1 MFLNSLNSTEK
12 DNFMK
17 LAVAVIKA
25 DDVVEES
32 EKQILSAYANE
43 MQIPVCNLDEQ
54 YDTDS
59 IIKEFAMTSTLQT
72 KRIIFLEL
80 LALAFA
86 DGNYAAEE
94 KALVQQLADAFEFD
108 RAFIEQAINLED
120 AYVAAYMS
128 LVNLVEKGE

>member
-1 MFLNSLNSTEK
+1 MFLNSLNPTEK

-25 DDVVEES
+25 DGVVEES

-43 MQIPVCNLDEQ
+43 MLIPICNLDEQ
-54 YDTDS
+54 CDVDS
-59 IIKEFAMTSTLQT
+59 IIKELAMTSTPQT

-86 DGNYAAEE
+86 DGNYATEE
-94 KALVQQLADAFEFD
+94 KALLQQLADAFEFD
-108 RAFIEQAINLED
+108 KAFIEQAIYLED

>member
-1 MFLNSLNSTEK
+1 MFLNSLNPTEK

-25 DDVVEES
+25 DGVVEES

-54 YDTDS
+54 CDADN
-59 IIKEFAMTSTLQT
+59 IIKEFAMTSTPQT

>member
-1 MFLNSLNSTEK
+1 MFLNSLNPTEK
-12 DNFMK
+12 DSFMK

-25 DDVVEES
+25 DGVVEES

-54 YDTDS
+54 SDTNS
-59 IIKEFAMTSTLQT
+59 IIKEFAMNSTVQT
-72 KRIIFLEL
+72 KRIVFLEL

-86 DGNYAAEE
+86 DGNYATEE

-108 RAFIEQAINLED
+108 RAFIEHAINLED

>member
-1 MFLNSLNSTEK
+1 MFLNSLNPVEK

-17 LAVAVIKA
+17 LAVAIIKA
-25 DDVVEES
+25 DGIVEES

-43 MQIPVCNLDEQ
+43 MQILVCNLEEQ
-54 YDTDS
+54 GDTDKV
-59 IIKEFAMTSTLQT
+59 IKEFAMNSTIQT
-72 KRIIFLEL
+72 KRIVFLEL

-86 DGNYAAEE
+86 DGNYATEE
-94 KALVQQLADAFEFD
+94 KALVQELADAFDFD
-108 RAFIEQAINLED
+108 KSFIEQAVNLED

>member
-25 DDVVEES
+25 DGVVKES
-32 EKQILSAYANE
+32 EKQILSVYSNE
-43 MQIPVCNLDEQ
+43 MQISVFNLEEQ
-54 YDTDS
+54 GDTDK
-59 IIKEFAMTSTLQT
+59 IIEEFAMKSTVQT
-72 KRIIFLEL
+72 KRIVFLEL

-86 DGNYAAEE
+86 DGNYGAEE
-94 KALVQQLADAFEFD
+94 KTLVQQLANAFEID
-108 RAFIEQAINLED
+108 RTFIEQAINLED
-120 AYVAAYMS
+120 AYMASYMS

>member
-1 MFLNSLNSTEK
+1 MFLNSLNPVEK

-17 LAVAVIKA
+17 LAVAIIKA
-25 DDVVEES
+25 DGIVEES

-43 MQIPVCNLDEQ
+43 MQIPVCNLEEQ
-54 YDTDS
+54 GDTDKV
-59 IIKEFAMTSTLQT
+59 IKEFAMNSTIQT
-72 KRIIFLEL
+72 KRIVFLEL

-94 KALVQQLADAFEFD
+94 KALVQELADAFDFD
-108 RAFIEQAINLED
+108 KSFIEQAVNLED

>member
-1 MFLNSLNSTEK
+1 MFLNSLNPVEK

-17 LAVAVIKA
+17 LAVAIIKA
-25 DDVVEES
+25 DGIVEES

-43 MQIPVCNLDEQ
+43 MQILVCNLEEQ
-54 YDTDS
+54 GDTDKV
-59 IIKEFAMTSTLQT
+59 IKEFVMNSTIQT
-72 KRIIFLEL
+72 KRIVFLEL

-86 DGNYAAEE
+86 DGNYATEE
-94 KALVQQLADAFEFD
+94 KALVQELADAFDFD
-108 RAFIEQAINLED
+108 KSFIEQAVNLED

>member
-25 DDVVEES
+25 DGVVEES

-54 YDTDS
+54 CDADS

-72 KRIIFLEL
+72 KRIIF
-80 LALAFA
+80 FRVTCI
-86 DGNYAAEE
+86 G
-94 KALVQQLADAFEFD
+94 VC
-108 RAFIEQAINLED
+108 
-120 AYVAAYMS
+120 
-128 LVNLVEKGE
+128 

>member
-1 MFLNSLNSTEK
+1 MFLNSLNPTEK

-17 LAVAVIKA
+17 LAMTLIKA
-25 DDVVEES
+25 DGVVEES

-43 MQIPVCNLDEQ
+43 MQIQVRSLDEQ
-54 YDTDS
+54 CDTDKVIEELAKS
-59 IIKEFAMTSTLQT
+59 SSLKTR
-72 KRIIFLEL
+72 RIIFLEL

-86 DGNYAAEE
+86 DGNYVAEE
-94 KALVQQLADAFEFD
+94 KELIKCLANAFELDKTFID
-108 RAFIEQAINLED
+108 RAVNLED

>member
-1 MFLNSLNSTEK
+1 MFLNSLNPTEK

-25 DDVVEES
+25 DGVVEES

-43 MQIPVCNLDEQ
+43 MLIPIFNLDEQ
-54 YDTDS
+54 CDVDS
-59 IIKEFAMTSTLQT
+59 IIKEFAMTSTPQT

-86 DGNYAAEE
+86 DGIYATEE

-108 RAFIEQAINLED
+108 KAFTEQAINLED

>member
-25 DDVVEES
+25 DGVVEES

-43 MQIPVCNLDEQ
+43 MLIPVCNLDEQ
-54 YDTDS
+54 CDADS
-59 IIKEFAMTSTLQT
+59 VIKEFALNSTPQT
-72 KRIIFLEL
+72 KRMIFLEL

-86 DGNYAAEE
+86 DGNYATEE
-94 KALVQQLADAFEFD
+94 KTLVQQLANVFEID
-108 RAFIEQAINLED
+108 RTFIERAINIED
-120 AYVAAYMS
+120 AYMSAYMS

>member
-1 MFLNSLNSTEK
+1 MFLNSLNPTEK

-17 LAVAVIKA
+17 LAMTLIKA
-25 DDVVEES
+25 DGVVEES

-43 MQIPVCNLDEQ
+43 LQIQVRSLDEQ
-54 YDTDS
+54 CDTDKVIEELAKS
-59 IIKEFAMTSTLQT
+59 SSLKTR
-72 KRIIFLEL
+72 RIIFLEL

-86 DGNYAAEE
+86 DGNYVAEE
-94 KALVQQLADAFEFD
+94 KELIKCLANAFELDKTFID
-108 RAFIEQAINLED
+108 RAVNLED

>member
-1 MFLNSLNSTEK
+1 
-12 DNFMK
+12 MK
-17 LAVAVIKA
+17 LAVAIIKA
-25 DDVVEES
+25 DGIVEES

-43 MQIPVCNLDEQ
+43 MQIPVCNLEEQ
-54 YDTDS
+54 GDTDKV
-59 IIKEFAMTSTLQT
+59 IKEFAMNSTIQT
-72 KRIIFLEL
+72 KRIVFLEL

-94 KALVQQLADAFEFD
+94 KALVQELADAFDFD
-108 RAFIEQAINLED
+108 KSFIEQAVNFED

>member
-17 LAVAVIKA
+17 LAVALIKA
-25 DDVVEES
+25 DGVVEES

-43 MQIPVCNLDEQ
+43 MLIPICNLDEQ
-54 YDTDS
+54 FDVDS
-59 IIKEFAMTSTLQT
+59 IIKEFAMTSTPQT

>member
-1 MFLNSLNSTEK
+1 MFLNSLNPTEK

-25 DDVVEES
+25 DGVVEES
-32 EKQILSAYANE
+32 ERQILSAYANE

-54 YDTDS
+54 CDADS
-59 IIKEFAMTSTLQT
+59 IIKEFAMNSTPQT
-72 KRIIFLEL
+72 KRIVFLEL

-108 RAFIEQAINLED
+108 RALIEKAINLED

>member
-1 MFLNSLNSTEK
+1 MFLNSLNPTEK

-25 DDVVEES
+25 DGVVEES

-43 MQIPVCNLDEQ
+43 MQIPVCNFDEQ
-54 YDTDS
+54 VDNDS
-59 IIKEFAMTSTLQT
+59 IIKKIAMDSTPQT
-72 KRIIFLEL
+72 KRIVFLEL

-94 KALVQQLADAFEFD
+94 KALVQQLADAFEID
-108 RAFIEQAINLED
+108 RAFIEKAINLED
-120 AYVAAYMS
+120 SYIAAYMS
-128 LVNLVEKGE
+128 LAHLVEKGE

>member
-1 MFLNSLNSTEK
+1 MFLNSLNPTEK

-17 LAVAVIKA
+17 LAVALIKA
-25 DDVVEES
+25 DGVVEES

-43 MQIPVCNLDEQ
+43 MLIPIFNLDEQ
-54 YDTDS
+54 CDVDS
-59 IIKEFAMTSTLQT
+59 IIKEFAMTSTPQT

-86 DGNYAAEE
+86 DGNYATEE

-108 RAFIEQAINLED
+108 KAFIEQAINLED

>member
-1 MFLNSLNSTEK
+1 MFLNSLNPTEK

-25 DDVVEES
+25 DGVVEES

-43 MQIPVCNLDEQ
+43 MQIPGCCLNEQ
-54 YDTDS
+54 SNADN
-59 IIKEFAMTSTLQT
+59 IIKEFAMNSTLQT
-72 KRIIFLEL
+72 KRIVFLEL

-94 KALVQQLADAFEFD
+94 KVLVQQLADAFEFD

-120 AYVAAYMS
+120 AYIAAYMS

>member
-1 MFLNSLNSTEK
+1 MFLNSLNPVEK

-17 LAVAVIKA
+17 LAVVVIKA
-25 DDVVEES
+25 DGVVEES